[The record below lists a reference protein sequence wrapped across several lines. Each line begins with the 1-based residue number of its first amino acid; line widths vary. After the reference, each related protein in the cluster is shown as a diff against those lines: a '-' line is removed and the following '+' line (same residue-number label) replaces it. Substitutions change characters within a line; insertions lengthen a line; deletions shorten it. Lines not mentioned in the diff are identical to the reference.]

1 MVYPDGARSIYVSGG
16 YRFVSSVPV
25 LTSSPPLL
33 PLSLVEQSK
42 QYTYEL
48 DLDTLEWTK
57 LPNGQG
63 AEREHQNHW

>member
-1 MVYPDGARSIYVSGG
+1 MVLGVFMFPAAT
-16 YRFVSSVPV
+16 V
-25 LTSSPPLL
+25 LSPLSLSSPPLL
-33 PLSLVEQSK
+33 SLSLVEQSK